1 MDAIAIDPSVE
12 MIGAICRQAA
22 EDAEL
27 VAHVLDSIYSS
38 KKRSDRQLVALTQE
52 QLLGLGA
59 AVRLARWEFNQIP
72 NRLNAGLPSSKAVLQ
87 RIFSERPGKKLTA
100 FVVDLQA
107 RMFQFYF
114 QNFVWSASDCHLSID
129 LAIAGSDVEQL
140 LNAVADFLVSQT
152 QNN

>member
-12 MIGAICRQAA
+12 MIGAICRQAS

-27 VAHVLDSIYSS
+27 VAHVLDSICTSGQQS
-38 KKRSDRQLVALTQE
+38 GRNPVTLTRE

-59 AVRLARWEFNQIP
+59 AVRLAKWEQSQIP
-72 NRLNAGLPSSKAVLQ
+72 HRLKAGLPTSKSVLH
-87 RIFSERPGKKLTA
+87 RVLNERPGRKLTA
-100 FVVDLQA
+100 FVSDLQA
-107 RMFQFYF
+107 RMFHFYF
-114 QNFVWSASDCHLSID
+114 QNFVWSASDCDLNID